1 MERKNYFW
9 YSIYLN
15 FISLLICVLCIIFST
30 FIHKFL
36 IVSIVLTIMVI
47 AEMVM
52 NIANY
57 NLNKRIDK

>member
-15 FISLLICVLCIIFST
+15 FISLLIFLLCIIFST

>member
-15 FISLLICVLCIIFST
+15 SISLIISILCILFSIV
-30 FIHKFL
+30 IHKFL
-36 IVSIVLTIMVI
+36 VVSIILTIMI
-47 AEMVM
+47 LAEMVM

-57 NLNKRIDK
+57 YLNKRIDK